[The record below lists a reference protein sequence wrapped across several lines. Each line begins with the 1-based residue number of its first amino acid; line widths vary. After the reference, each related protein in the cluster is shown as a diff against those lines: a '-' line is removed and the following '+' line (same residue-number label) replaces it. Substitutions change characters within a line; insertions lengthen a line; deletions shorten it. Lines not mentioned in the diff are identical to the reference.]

1 MAKPKNITAYS
12 FQVNEFSITSP
23 FKTENFFDITHSE
36 ISNSPIDKF
45 LTKVTELNRLIL
57 DPRDVLSLIS
67 SLEQQALISVEI
79 KEKIKGTIN
88 NVSTVNPVMINL
100 VLLGFIS
107 AIESYLREIISKLI
121 HFDEKSMQAC
131 EHKEILYGAAIHAD
145 VEVLPETLLES
156 TSFTK
161 KDTIKD
167 VIKDYLG
174 LKGIK
179 FPDNVNRVLTD
190 FEKIC
195 HLRHCI
201 VHRFGKLG
209 ASNALHLGLG
219 NHKKYIDKPIRL
231 DYNALQL
238 IGVACTNTVKELN
251 HFLWS
256 VIMMRQLADPIQS
269 GDSWKKLDTE
279 IPWKWN
285 FNSDRK
291 RFKKYFDIF
300 ASQNAQSKGLVI
312 TMKSAYDEYKM
323 KYKSLS

>member
-1 MAKPKNITAYS
+1 MAKSKNITAYN

-23 FKTENFFDITHSE
+23 FKTENFFDISHTE
-36 ISNSPIDKF
+36 IPNSPIDKF
-45 LTKVTELNRLIL
+45 FAKVTELNKLIL
-57 DPRDVLSLIS
+57 DPRDVLSQIH
-67 SLEQQALISVEI
+67 SLEQQALISTDI
-79 KEKIKGTIN
+79 KVQIKNTIN
-88 NVSTVNPVMINL
+88 NVSTINPVMINL

-131 EHKEILYGAAIHAD
+131 EHREVLYGAVIHAELD
-145 VEVLPETLLES
+145 VLPETLLES
-156 TSFTK
+156 TSFTR

-167 VIKDYLG
+167 VIKDFLG

-179 FPDNVNRVLTD
+179 FPDNVNSVLTD

-209 ASNALHLGLG
+209 ASNAMHLGLG
-219 NHKKYIDKPIRL
+219 NHKKYIDKPIKL

-256 VIMMRQLADPIQS
+256 AIMMRQLADPIQN
-269 GDSWKKLDTE
+269 GDSWKKLE
-279 IPWKWN
+279 SGISWKWN
-285 FNSDRK
+285 FNSDKK

-300 ASQNAQSKGLVI
+300 ASKNAPTLGSVVTI
-312 TMKSAYDEYKM
+312 KSAYDEYKA
-323 KYKSLS
+323 KYKSLA